1 VRGLSTVGRSRDLR
15 AIVAEHEAIY
25 EAARAGHAGRAAHA
39 MERHLLITEE
49 LLRSQVGAERS
60 EADGRGEREGIV
72 TERRA
77 S

>member
-1 VRGLSTVGRSRDLR
+1 MRGLSTVGRSRDLR
-15 AIVAEHEAIY
+15 AIVTEHEAIY
-25 EAARAGHAGRAAHA
+25 DAAREGRAARAAQA

-49 LLRSQVGAERS
+49 LLRGQLG
-60 EADGRGEREGIV
+60 

>member
-1 VRGLSTVGRSRDLR
+1 VRGLSTVGHSRDLR

-49 LLRSQVGAERS
+49 LLRSQVGSDGDRS
-60 EADGRGEREGIV
+60 APNGK
-72 TERRA
+72 A
-77 S
+77 P